1 MADRS
6 ISISLEAR
14 VQGFVAGMRT
24 AQQSASD
31 FASKVGSFAK
41 NNADDLDRVG
51 KAGMVMGTTLLAG
64 VALAIKSYAEF
75 DKQMSAVQA
84 STHATSADMDLMR
97 QAAID
102 AGADTSFSATE
113 AAKAIDEMAK
123 AGVSTA
129 DILGG
134 GLKGALSLAAAGS
147 LEVGEAAEIAAS
159 AMTQFKLNG
168 QDLPHIA
175 DLLAAGAGKAQG
187 SVQDMGMALNQTGL
201 IANQTGLSIE
211 ETTGGLAAFAS
222 AGLTGSDAGTSFKTM
237 LQRLT
242 PQSVEAKEKM
252 AELGISAYDAQG
264 QFIGLSKFSENLKT
278 SMQDLTPEARN
289 AAMGVIFGS
298 DAVRAANVLYEQG
311 ASGIEAW
318 TEKVNDAGYAAE
330 TAALKQNN
338 LAGDFEKLTGSID
351 SVFLKSSSGVN
362 EVLRDIV
369 QGAEDL
375 VDAIGKIPAPLLSA
389 GLGIA
394 AVTGGALLLGGAF
407 LSALPK
413 IQEGVA
419 SFRAIADSSSKA
431 GAAMK
436 AAGIAGAAVAIAL
449 ALQGVAN
456 AVKDSQIER
465 SVGRT
470 TKALVEMANQRKNIQ
485 TTAEALDHLFQT
497 KDGGE
502 LVSGVTDLDSAL
514 TRLFKKDFLQSANDW
529 GNDMAKAISGG
540 LIDIGTE
547 KTILDSFKTIDD
559 QLASFVS
566 NGNADTAAAAFRK
579 IEEAAKAQ
587 GISTDDLKS
596 KFPGYAEALK
606 QAEAEATAT
615 AAGQDRLTTS
625 MGQSVPVTDEVKKAL
640 EELGLAASGT
650 VVELDKYAAALVRAG
665 LSNLSTADAAR
676 NYNAALDAV
685 TASIATN
692 GTSLDTHTEKG
703 RANEAALLGIASA
716 GLAEVQALGA
726 ATDAYGRQINTS
738 DTLHSKMMTTYNDLV
753 VAAGQFGITGNAAD
767 ALARKALG
775 IPDNVDISAYL
786 KDFASAQLDAVGAKA
801 DALDGKQST
810 ITITTIERIQ
820 RNYES
825 SNGAG
830 TLGGPQAA
838 PMAVGG
844 AVVGRGQKGVDSELR
859 LLAPGEHVLSDRD
872 VDAMGG
878 QGGVYE
884 FRRQLH
890 SGAGPMGYQ
899 YAPAA
904 APAVTVRPAPAQPAP
919 TAAPPVYVQN
929 PFTGAYLLAQ
939 VGSVAEGAIKSADS
953 GSKFTRV
960 GGR

>member
-6 ISISLEAR
+6 ISIALEAK
-14 VQGFVAGMRT
+14 VSGFVAGMRT
-24 AQQSASD
+24 AQKSAED
-31 FASKVGSFAK
+31 FGSRVGQFAK
-41 NNADDLDRVG
+41 QNAEDLDRVG

-84 STHATSADMDLMR
+84 STHATAGDMDLLR
-97 QAAID
+97 QAAIE

-113 AAKAIDEMAK
+113 AAQAIDEMAK

-242 PQSVEAKEKM
+242 PQSAEAREKM
-252 AELGISAYDAQG
+252 HELGISAYDAQG

-278 SMQDLTPEARN
+278 SMQGLTPEARN

-311 ASGIEAW
+311 AAGIEKW

-351 SVFLKSSSGVN
+351 SVFLKSGSGVN
-362 EVLRDIV
+362 EVLRNIV
-369 QGAEDL
+369 QGAEEL

-407 LSALPK
+407 LTALPK

-419 SFRAIADSSSKA
+419 SFRALADASPKA

-436 AAGIAGAAVAIAL
+436 AAGIAGAAVTIAL
-449 ALQGVAN
+449 ALQGIAN

-485 TTAEALDHLFQT
+485 STADALDHLFKT

-502 LVSGVTDLDSAL
+502 LVSGVNDLDSAL
-514 TRLFKKDFLQSANDW
+514 TRVFKKDFFQSANDW

-559 QLASFVS
+559 QLATFVN

-596 KFPGYAEALK
+596 KFPGYAEALR

-625 MGQSVPVTDEVKKAL
+625 MGQSVRVTEEVKKAL
-640 EELGLAASGT
+640 EDLGLTASGT
-650 VVELDKYAAALVRAG
+650 VAELDKYAAALVRAG

-685 TASIATN
+685 TASIQSN
-692 GTSLDTHTEKG
+692 GTTMDTHTEKG
-703 RANEAALLGIASA
+703 RANEAALLGVASA
-716 GLAEVQALGA
+716 GLAEVQALAA
-726 ATDAYGRQINTS
+726 ATDAYGNHINSS
-738 DTLHSKMMTTYNDLV
+738 DTLHAKMMTTYNDLIA
-753 VAAGQFGITGNAAD
+753 AAGQFGITGNAAD
-767 ALARKALG
+767 TLARKALG

-786 KDFASAQLDAVGAKA
+786 KDFASNQLDAIGVKA
-801 DALDGKQST
+801 NALNGKVST
-810 ITITTIERIQ
+810 LTIRTIQETYERVIK
-820 RNYES
+820 
-825 SNGAG
+825 
-830 TLGGPQAA
+830 GGPDPGRPGEVA

-844 AVVGRGQKGVDSELR
+844 AVLGRGQKGVDSELR
-859 LLAPGEHVLSDRD
+859 LLAPGEHVLSDSD

-878 QGGVYE
+878 QAGVYE
-884 FRRQLH
+884 FRKQLH
-890 SGAGPMGYQ
+890 SGGAAMGYQ
-899 YAPAA
+899 YSPAA
-904 APAVTVRPAPAQPAP
+904 APAVTHRAPDVAPVAAQ
-919 TAAPPVYVQN
+919 TPPVYVQN

-939 VGSVAEGAIKSADS
+939 VDSRAAGVVAGADS
-953 GSKFTRV
+953 SSQFTRR
-960 GGR
+960 GR

>member
-6 ISISLEAR
+6 ISIALEAR

-24 AQQSASD
+24 AAQSADD
-31 FASKVGSFAK
+31 FASRVGKFAK
-41 NNADDLDRVG
+41 NNAEDLDRVG

-84 STHATSADMDLMR
+84 STHATSSDMDQLR
-97 QAAID
+97 QAAIE
-102 AGADTSFSATE
+102 AGADTAFSATE
-113 AAKAIDEMAK
+113 AAQAIDEMAK

-147 LEVGEAAEIAAS
+147 LDVAEAAEVAAS
-159 AMTQFKLNG
+159 AMTQFKLGG

-187 SVQDMGMALNQTGL
+187 SVHDMGMALNQTGL

-222 AGLTGSDAGTSFKTM
+222 AGLIGSDAGTSFKTM

-242 PQSVEAKEKM
+242 PQSAEARDKM
-252 AELGISAYDAQG
+252 NELGISAYDAQG
-264 QFIGLSKFSENLKT
+264 QFIGLSKFSQNLKT

-351 SVFLKSSSGVN
+351 SVFLKSGSGVN
-362 EVLRDIV
+362 EVLRNLT

-407 LSALPK
+407 LTALPK

-419 SFRAIADSSSKA
+419 SFRALADASPKA

-436 AAGIAGAAVAIAL
+436 AAGIAGAAVTIAL
-449 ALQGVAN
+449 ALQGIAN

-485 TTAEALDHLFQT
+485 TTADALDHLFQT

-502 LVSGVTDLDSAL
+502 LVSGVSDLDSAL
-514 TRLFKKDFLQSANDW
+514 TRLFKKDFLQTANDW

-547 KTILDSFKTIDD
+547 KTIMDSFKTIDD

-579 IEEAAKAQ
+579 IEAAAKAQ

-625 MGQSVPVTDEVKKAL
+625 MGQSVPVTEEVKKAL
-640 EELGLAASGT
+640 EDLGLSASGT

-692 GTSLDTHTEKG
+692 GTTMDTHTEKG
-703 RANEAALLGIASA
+703 RANEAALLGVASA
-716 GLAEVQALGA
+716 GLAEVQALAA
-726 ATDAYGRQINTS
+726 ATDAYGNHINSS
-738 DTLHSKMMTTYNDLV
+738 DTLHAKMMTTYTDLV
-753 VAAGQFGITGNAAD
+753 AAAGQFGITGDAAD
-767 ALARKALG
+767 TLARKALG
-775 IPDNVDISAYL
+775 IPKNVDISAYL
-786 KDFASAQLDAVGAKA
+786 KDFASSQLDAIGVKA
-801 DALDGKQST
+801 DALNGKVST
-810 ITITTIERIQ
+810 VTIRTIQE
-820 RNYES
+820 NYERS
-825 SNGAG
+825 IQ
-830 TLGGPQAA
+830 GGPDPSRPGSIA

-844 AVVGRGQKGVDSELR
+844 AVIGRGPKGVDSEPR
-859 LLAPGEHVLSDRD
+859 LLAPGEHVLSDAD

-878 QGGVYE
+878 QAAVYD

-890 SGAGPMGYQ
+890 AGATPMGYE
-899 YAPAA
+899 YAPAG
-904 APAVTVRPAPAQPAP
+904 APAVSRSA
-919 TAAPPVYVQN
+919 AAPVAAGPTEM
-929 PFTGAYLLAQ
+929 TGTL
-939 VGSVAEGAIKSADS
+939 VMDS
-953 GSKFTRV
+953 GEVLGVFRGIATTVSRDAVNAADAASQFRRV
-960 GGR
+960 G